1 MEVTR
6 QLRVDRVTK
15 TGLAPIMLTCW
26 WDNQRLRLM
35 PGEKCLPKAWDE
47 KRQLLKT
54 ARPGSEEE
62 RINLVLE
69 RYTQAAEVAHRE
81 AQQAGQRLDKDQM
94 AAAIRRHYATL
105 AQLPAPNAPA
115 ELPPIP
121 GLPAPLGVVATPE
134 PGPSPFELAYHQWVG
149 EQSRR
154 ANPRSGLRLSK
165 SYLDSLQ
172 NTLVVLREYAAY
184 AGQPLTLLG
193 MDRTF
198 YVAFQEYFLGT
209 RNQGINTFGKHVRA
223 LKNFLGWAEDQDIPV
238 NPKYRRFEAPD
249 VYQGADALSQA
260 ELLALA
266 ATRFDT
272 PQAYAYVKAAFEAQ
286 YAPAE
291 ATRPRRKGTR
301 RSQVDDFRIRE
312 RLRALGLARDKLLQ
326 CCYFGL
332 RISDANRLAPRHLKG
347 ELARVRAGKT
357 QELCLIP
364 YFDDDVFKPVAL
376 VEQYEHLRLPTCL
389 PVVSHLSETLP
400 QVAHLAGITR
410 IHLTPKVGRK
420 TFATLK
426 IYQGVPRAQVMLAT
440 GHKTET
446 SFNRYL
452 GIDEQELIHSFRKT
466 ARRVVAKKVVADTGG
481 GLVADDPSGLVAENG
496 GGLLPDVA

>member
-35 PGEKCLPKAWDE
+35 PGEKCLPKAWDD

-54 ARPGSEEE
+54 ARPNSEEE

-94 AAAIRRHYATL
+94 AAAIRRHYAEL
-105 AQLPAPNAPA
+105 AKLPPPGAPA

-121 GLPAPLGVVATPE
+121 GLPAPLEAE
-134 PGPSPFELAYHQWVG
+134 AAPGPSAFELTYQQWVS

-198 YVAFQEYFLGT
+198 YVAFQEHFLGT

-223 LKNFLGWAEDQDIPV
+223 LKNFLGWAEDQDLPV

-291 ATRPRRKGTR
+291 AGRARKNGTR
-301 RSQVDDFRIRE
+301 RSQVDDYRIRE
-312 RLRALGLARDKLLQ
+312 RLRTLGLARDKLLQ

-332 RISDANRLAPRHLKG
+332 RISDANRLAPHNLKG

-389 PVVSHLSETLP
+389 PVVTHLSETLP
-400 QVAHLAGITR
+400 QVAHLSGITR

-466 ARRVVAKKVVADTGG
+466 ARRVIGKKVVADGG
-481 GLVADDPSGLVAENG
+481 GLGADPSPGLVADSG